1 MDVAMMQQDWGEMT
15 LSRRRFLKMCVSTA
29 VAVSGSQ
36 LLMTLGTSSGLG
48 ERLVPVLAYHRVG
61 FTTSDLTVSL
71 QRFKN
76 DLQQLKADGYTSI
89 TLQDFMRFIDDKN
102 VELPEKPVLITFDDG
117 YQDNYEHAFPI
128 LEQFGMVG
136 SFFVITGMLGQPE
149 RVTPEQVKEMARH
162 GMSIGSH
169 TVSHRAL
176 AELSAEEASLELT
189 MSKATLEDLLGA
201 EVSAIAYPRGSYSEE
216 TIAIGKSCGYNA
228 GFTVKEGTCIKHSPD
243 FELSRIPVFR
253 FDGNLRQILRKRA
266 GLGVG

>member
-1 MDVAMMQQDWGEMT
+1 MQQIEFYAEKQRF
-15 LSRRRFLKMCVSTA
+15 SRRLFLKMCASTVA
-29 VAVSGSQ
+29 AVSASQ

-48 ERLVPVLAYHRVG
+48 ERMVPVLAYHRVG

-89 TLQDFMRFIDDKN
+89 KLDDFLRFIDDRN

-128 LEQFGMVG
+128 LQQFGMVG
-136 SFFVITGMLGQPE
+136 SFFIITGMLGQPE
-149 RVTPEQVKEMARH
+149 RVTESQVKEMDAG

-176 AELSAEEASLELT
+176 AELSAEEAGRELQ
-189 MSKATLEDLLGA
+189 MSKETLEDLLGK
-201 EVSAIAYPRGSYSEE
+201 EIKAIAYPRGSYTPE
-216 TIAIGKSCGYNA
+216 TIELGKRFGYAA
-228 GFTVKEGTCIKHSPD
+228 GFTVREGTCIKHSPD
-243 FELSRIPVFR
+243 FELNRIPVFR
-253 FDGNLRQILRKRA
+253 FDGSLRQILSKRA
-266 GLGVG
+266 GLGNG

>member
-1 MDVAMMQQDWGEMT
+1 MQQIEYYADKRMF
-15 LSRRRFLKMCVSTA
+15 SRRLFLKMCASTM
-29 VAVSGSQ
+29 VAVTGSQ

-48 ERLVPVLAYHRVG
+48 ERMVPVLAYHRVG

-89 TLQDFMRFIDDKN
+89 TLDDFLRFIDDRN

-117 YQDNYEHAFPI
+117 YRDNYEHAFPI
-128 LEQFGMVG
+128 LQQFGMVG
-136 SFFVITGMLGQPE
+136 SFFIITGMMGQEE
-149 RVTPEQVKEMARH
+149 RVTESQVKEMAAG

-176 AELSAEEASLELT
+176 AELGAEEAGRELKI
-189 MSKATLEDLLGA
+189 SKETLEDLIGS
-201 EVSAIAYPRGSYSEE
+201 EIKAIAYPRGSYTAE
-216 TIAIGKSCGYNA
+216 TIDIGKACGYAA

-243 FELSRIPVFR
+243 FELNRIPVFR
-253 FDGNLRQILRKRA
+253 FDGSLRQVLRKRA
-266 GLGVG
+266 GLGNA

>member
-1 MDVAMMQQDWGEMT
+1 MKMQQIDFANTMF
-15 LSRRRFLKMCVSTA
+15 SRRLFLKMCASTL
-29 VAVSGSQ
+29 VAVGGSQ
-36 LLMTLGTSSGLG
+36 LMMTLGTSSGLG

-76 DLQQLKADGYTSI
+76 DLQQLKADGYTTI
-89 TLQDFMRFIDDKN
+89 TLNDFMRFIDDRN

-136 SFFVITGMLGQPE
+136 SFFIITGMMGQPE
-149 RVTPEQVKEMARH
+149 RVTADQVKEMAKH

-176 AELSAEEASLELT
+176 AELSAEEATQELCV
-189 MSKATLEDLLGA
+189 SKSVLEDLLGS
-201 EVSAIAYPRGSYSEE
+201 EVNAIAYPRGSYTAE
-216 TIAIGKSCGYNA
+216 TIELGKTCGYNA

-243 FELSRIPVFR
+243 FELNRIPVFR
-253 FDGNLRQILRKRA
+253 FDGTLRQVLRKRA